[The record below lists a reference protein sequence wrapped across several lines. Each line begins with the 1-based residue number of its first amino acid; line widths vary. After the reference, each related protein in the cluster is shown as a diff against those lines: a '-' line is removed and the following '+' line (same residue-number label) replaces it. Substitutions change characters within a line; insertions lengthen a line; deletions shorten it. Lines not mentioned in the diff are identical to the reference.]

1 MTLGKIQA
9 WNQYGGAVSAGA
21 YTAGVLDFLT
31 EALEEWE
38 TTKAAFKAYLAN
50 PAPGPVPPVAPLH
63 DVQIDVFTGASAG
76 GMCAAIASVMVQQPF
91 QHIETGDEQD
101 TTNTFYESWVNKIDI
116 SRLLETND
124 VAGDGPL
131 LSLLDCTIIDEIA
144 TYALTPTGAT
154 RRPYIADNLNLF
166 LTLTNARGT
175 LYGLYSGATSAEE
188 FVSYYGDRLQ
198 FQVTHGASADPP
210 LSPVAKPLPAGQPG
224 RGAWPLL
231 QEAAKATGAVP
242 VALASRVLTRDVADY
257 QTPGWEPLSLS
268 SKQLLPAFPSGIGAS
283 IQTVN
288 VDGGVTDNTPFEL
301 ADNYLAEQLNQASN
315 PPQPDQANAAV
326 LTIAPFP
333 MGGSTFSG
341 PYVPA
346 DHQGIW
352 AILMS
357 FFNVT
362 LSQSRFLGE
371 SLAALMDGSS
381 FSRFAIA
388 PSDPDSVQKG
398 KPALQCG
405 SLGAFGGFLCRD
417 FRKHDFLLGRRNC
430 QQFLREHFAVTA
442 TNPIIDE
449 ALTAARAYEARIKTQ
464 FLTGCPSPSAALPQ
478 GKVWMPLIPLCG
490 KATAEVPLPARA
502 TITSAQLDT
511 IVNLIVQRLNAIRPK
526 LAAGELGKLISG
538 TVGILLNWWII
549 GGKVK
554 KAIRLALE
562 NALAGDTASNA

>member
-1 MTLGKIQA
+1 MAKFRLGINMA
-9 WNQYGGAVSAGA
+9 GAVSAGA

-50 PAPGPVPPVAPLH
+50 PGPGPVPPVAPLH

-91 QHIETGDEQD
+91 QHIETGDEQN

-144 TYALTPTGAT
+144 GYALTPSGAT
-154 RRPYIADNLNLF
+154 VRRPYIADSLNLF

-175 LYGLYSGATSAEE
+175 PYGLYTGATSAEE

-198 FQVTHGASADPP
+198 FQVTRGAGGN
-210 LSPVAKPLPAGQPG
+210 SPVAPTAKPLPSGQPG
-224 RGAWPLL
+224 QGAWPLL

-257 QTPGWEPLSLS
+257 QIPGWEPLSATS
-268 SKQLLPAFPSGIGAS
+268 TKIAPAFPSGIGAT

-301 ADNYLAEQLNQASN
+301 ADGYLAEQLSQASN
-315 PPQPDQANAAV
+315 PSSPDEANAAV
-326 LTIAPFP
+326 LTVAPFP
-333 MGGSTFSG
+333 MGDSNFSG

-388 PSDPDSVQKG
+388 PSDPDSVQQG

-442 TNPIIDE
+442 SNPIISG
-449 ALTAARAYEARIKTQ
+449 ALTAAGPYAAQIEAQ
-464 FLTGCPSPSAALPQ
+464 FLTGCPSDNSALPQ

-490 KATAEVPLPARA
+490 KAAAEVPLPARA
-502 TITSAQLDT
+502 TIASAQLDN

-526 LAAGELGKLISG
+526 LAVGELGKLISG
-538 TVGILLNWWII
+538 AVGILLNWWII

-554 KAIRLALE
+554 KAIRQALD
-562 NALAGDTASNA
+562 NALAGDTAASS

>member
-1 MTLGKIQA
+1 MAKFRLGINMA
-9 WNQYGGAVSAGA
+9 GAVSAGA
-21 YTAGVLDFLT
+21 YTAGVLDFLM

-38 TTKAAFKAYLAN
+38 STKAAFKAYLAN
-50 PAPGPVPPVAPLH
+50 PSPGPVPPVAPLH

-91 QHIETGDEQD
+91 QHIQTGDEQN

-131 LSLLDCTIIDEIA
+131 LSILDCTVIDEIA
-144 TYALTPTGAT
+144 AYALTPTGT
-154 RRPYIADNLNLF
+154 LPRPYIAGNLNLF

-175 LYGLYSGATSAEE
+175 PYKLYTGATSAEE

-198 FQVTHGASADPP
+198 FQVTHGSPSDPP
-210 LSPVAKPLPAGQPG
+210 MPARAKPLPAGQPG
-224 RGAWPLL
+224 QGAWPLL

-242 VALASRVLTRDVADY
+242 VALASRVLTRDVVDY
-257 QTPGWEPLSLS
+257 QIPGWEPINPASAELD
-268 SKQLLPAFPSGIGAS
+268 PAFPPGLGST

-288 VDGGVTDNTPFEL
+288 VDGGVTDNTPFAL
-301 ADNYLAEQLNQASN
+301 ADNYLAAELNQVSN
-315 PPQPDQANAAV
+315 PSAPEQANAAV

-333 MGGSTFSG
+333 MGDSNFSG

-352 AILMS
+352 TILMS

-371 SLAALMDGSS
+371 SLAELTGGAS

-388 PSDPDSVQKG
+388 PSDPDSVKAG

-405 SLGAFGGFLCRD
+405 ALGAFGGFLCRD

-430 QQFLREHFAVTA
+430 QQFLRKSFAVLA

-449 ALTAARAYEARIKTQ
+449 GLAGAGPYAAQIKAQ
-464 FLTGCPSPSAALPQ
+464 FLVDCPSPNTTLPQ
-478 GKVWMPLIPLCG
+478 GKIWMPLIPLCG
-490 KATAEVPLPARA
+490 KATAEVPLAAR
-502 TITSAQLDT
+502 SAIASDQLDA
-511 IVNLIVQRLNAIRPK
+511 IVDLIVQRLNAIRTK
-526 LAAGELGKLISG
+526 LATGSLGN
-538 TVGILLNWWII
+538 LLNHALWFLLNFWIVS
-549 GGKVK
+549 GKVK
-554 KAIRLALE
+554 NAIREALE
-562 NALAGDTASNA
+562 SALAADTTVNS

>member
-1 MTLGKIQA
+1 MAKFRLGINMA
-9 WNQYGGAVSAGA
+9 GDVSAGA
-21 YTAGVLDFLT
+21 YTAGVLDFLM

-38 TTKAAFKAYLAN
+38 AAKAAFKAYLAN

-91 QHIETGDEQD
+91 QHIETGDEQN

-131 LSLLDCTIIDEIA
+131 LSILDCSVIDEIA
-144 TYALTPTGAT
+144 AYALTPTGAL

-175 LYGLYSGATSAEE
+175 PYGLYTGATSAEE

-198 FQVTHGASADPP
+198 FQVTHGTPADSPVPP
-210 LSPVAKPLPAGQPG
+210 LAKQLPAGQPG
-224 RGAWPLL
+224 QGAWPLL

-257 QTPGWEPLSLS
+257 QIPGWEPLSPG
-268 SKQLLPAFPSGIGAS
+268 SKQLPPAFPPGLGAT

-301 ADNYLAEQLNQASN
+301 ADNYLAEQLSQASN
-315 PPQPDQANAAV
+315 PSSPEQANAAV
-326 LTIAPFP
+326 LTVAPFP
-333 MGGSTFSG
+333 MGDSDFSG
-341 PYVPA
+341 PYVPT

-352 AILMS
+352 TILMS

-371 SLAALMDGSS
+371 SLSALMGGTS

-388 PSDPDSVQKG
+388 PSDPDSAQKG

-430 QQFLREHFAVTA
+430 QQFLREHFALVA
-442 TNPIIDE
+442 TNPIIDQ
-449 ALTAARAYEARIKTQ
+449 ALAAAGPYADQIKAQ
-464 FLTGCPSPSAALPQ
+464 FLSGCPSPNPALPQ

-490 KATAEVPLPARA
+490 KAAAEVPLPARA
-502 TITSAQLDT
+502 AIASGQLDN
-511 IVNLIVQRLNAIRPK
+511 IVNLIVQRLNAIRSK
-526 LAAGELGKLISG
+526 LATGSLGSLLSRALWF
-538 TVGILLNWWII
+538 LLNVWIVS
-549 GGKVK
+549 GKVK
-554 KAIRLALE
+554 NAIRQALE
-562 NALAGDTASNA
+562 NALAGETAANP

>member
-1 MTLGKIQA
+1 MAKFRLGINMA
-9 WNQYGGAVSAGA
+9 GAVSAGA
-21 YTAGVLDFLT
+21 YTAGVLDFLM

-38 TTKAAFKAYLAN
+38 SAKAAFKAYLAN

-91 QHIETGDEQD
+91 QHIETGDEQN

-175 LYGLYSGATSAEE
+175 PYGLYTGATSAEE

-198 FQVTHGASADPP
+198 FQITHGASADPP
-210 LSPVAKPLPAGQPG
+210 LSPLAKPLPAGQPG
-224 RGAWPLL
+224 QGAWPLL
-231 QEAAKATGAVP
+231 QDAAKATGAVP

-257 QTPGWEPLSLS
+257 QVPGWEPLSLS
-268 SKQLLPAFPSGIGAS
+268 SKQLLPAFPSEIGAS

-315 PPQPDQANAAV
+315 PPQADQANAAV

-362 LSQSRFLGE
+362 LSQSRFSGE

-430 QQFLREHFAVTA
+430 QQFLREHFAVLA
-442 TNPIIDE
+442 TNPIVDQ
-449 ALTAARAYEARIKTQ
+449 ALTAAGPYAAQIKIQ
-464 FLTGCPSPSAALPQ
+464 FLSDCPSPNSALPQ

-490 KATAEVPLPARA
+490 RATAEVPLPARA
-502 TITSAQLDT
+502 TVSSAQLDN

-526 LAAGELGKLISG
+526 LAAGELGKLISSAL
-538 TVGILLNWWII
+538 GILLNWWII
-549 GGKVK
+549 SGKVK
-554 KAIRLALE
+554 KAIRQALD
-562 NALAGDTASNA
+562 NALAGDTAVNS

>member
-1 MTLGKIQA
+1 MAKFRLGINMA
-9 WNQYGGAVSAGA
+9 GAVSAGA
-21 YTAGVLDFLT
+21 YTAGVLDFLV

-38 TTKAAFKAYLAN
+38 TKKAAFKAYLAN

-63 DVQIDVFTGASAG
+63 DVEIDVFTGASAG

-91 QHIETGDEQD
+91 QHIQTGDEQN

-124 VAGDGPL
+124 VAGNGPL

-144 TYALTPTGAT
+144 AYALSPTGASP
-154 RRPYIADNLNLF
+154 RPYIADNLNLF

-175 LYGLYSGATSAEE
+175 PYGLYSGATSAEE

-198 FQVTHGASADPP
+198 FQVTHGASADSP
-210 LSPVAKPLPAGQPG
+210 LSPIAKPLPAGQPG
-224 RGAWPLL
+224 LGAWPLL

-257 QTPGWEPLSLS
+257 QVPGWEPLSAS
-268 SKQLLPAFPSGIGAS
+268 AKQIAPAFPPGIGTS

-301 ADNYLAEQLNQASN
+301 ADNYLAEQLNQVSN
-315 PPQPDQANAAV
+315 PSSPEQANAAV

-333 MGGSTFSG
+333 MGDNNFSG

-357 FFNVT
+357 FFSVA

-371 SLAALMDGSS
+371 SLESLMDGSS

-388 PSDPDSVQKG
+388 PSDPDSAQKG

-442 TNPIIDE
+442 NNPIID
-449 ALTAARAYEARIKTQ
+449 AGLTAAGAYAAQIKTQ
-464 FLTGCPSPSAALPQ
+464 FLTDCPSPIATLPQ

-490 KATAEVPLPARA
+490 KAITEVLLPPRA

-526 LAAGELGKLISG
+526 LAAGELGKLIGG
-538 TVGILLNWWII
+538 TFGILLNWWII

-554 KAIRLALE
+554 KAIRQALD
-562 NALAGDTASNA
+562 NALAGDVAGNA

>member
-1 MTLGKIQA
+1 MAKFRLGINMA
-9 WNQYGGAVSAGA
+9 GAVSAGA
-21 YTAGVLDFLT
+21 YTAGVLDFLM

-38 TTKAAFKAYLAN
+38 TTKSTLKAYLAN

-63 DVQIDVFTGASAG
+63 DVEIDVFTGASAG

-91 QHIETGDEQD
+91 QHIETGDEQN

-144 TYALTPTGAT
+144 AYALTPNGSSP
-154 RRPYIADNLNLF
+154 RPYIADNLNLF

-175 LYGLYSGATSAEE
+175 PYGLYTGATSAEE

-198 FQVTHGASADPP
+198 FQVTHGTPADPP
-210 LSPVAKPLPAGQPG
+210 VAPFAKLLPAGQPG
-224 RGAWPLL
+224 QGAWPLL

-257 QTPGWEPLSLS
+257 HIPGWEPLSTT
-268 SKQLLPAFPSGIGAS
+268 SKQLPPAFPPGVGAS

-301 ADNYLAEQLNQASN
+301 ADGYLAEQLQQLSN
-315 PPQPDQANAAV
+315 PSSPGEANAAV

-333 MGGSTFSG
+333 MGDSNFSG

-352 AILMS
+352 TILMS

-371 SLAALMDGSS
+371 SLAALMSDSS

-430 QQFLREHFAVTA
+430 QQFLREHFAVLV
-442 TNPIIDE
+442 TNPLIDE
-449 ALTAARAYEARIKTQ
+449 ALTAAGPYAAQIKAQ
-464 FLTGCPSPSAALPQ
+464 FLVDCPSPNPGLPQ
-478 GKVWMPLIPLCG
+478 GIVWMPLIPLCG

-502 TITSAQLDT
+502 AIASGQLDN
-511 IVNLIVQRLNAIRPK
+511 IVNLIVQRLNAIRSK
-526 LAAGELGKLISG
+526 LATGSLGSLLSRALWF
-538 TVGILLNWWII
+538 LLNFWIVS
-549 GGKVK
+549 GKVK
-554 KAIRLALE
+554 DAIREALE
-562 NALAGDTASNA
+562 SALAGDTTLNA